1 MSIANELSALNGY
14 ILGAYDE
21 INDKGGTVPANKNM
35 ANLASA
41 ISSIETGGG
50 GGGDFDFS
58 NFYNFTK
65 STSGTFTLAST
76 ASKYTITHNLGVI
89 PVLVAFYADVD
100 FITQSDWGGDKTL
113 GGIAIQIGNVTGRG
127 KDATVGANSFHLASG
142 AYTGSTSSIRKA
154 YVESGFGAP
163 QEIGAGSIYGVYSF
177 TTTYAGNGCVV
188 NEATT
193 TTAAIRGGNANAYF
207 MNGVVYRWVAMA

>member
-1 MSIANELSALNGY
+1 MSIASELSALNGY

-65 STSGTFTLAST
+65 SASGTFTLTST
-76 ASKYTITHNLGVI
+76 SNSYRITHNLGVI

-100 FITQSDWGGDKTL
+100 SITHSDWGGNKTL

-163 QEIGAGSIYGVYSF
+163 QEIGAGSIYGLYSF
-177 TTTYAGNGCVV
+177 ATSYAGSGCVV
-188 NEATT
+188 NQATT
-193 TTAAIRGGNANAYF
+193 TTAVICGGNASTYF
-207 MNGVVYRWVAMA
+207 MNGVLYRWVAMA

>member
-1 MSIANELSALNGY
+1 MSIASELSALNGY

-21 INDKGGTVPANKNM
+21 INDKGGAVPANKNM

-41 ISSIETGGG
+41 IGSISG

-65 STSGTFTLAST
+65 STSGTFTLTST
-76 ASKYTITHNLGVI
+76 SSSYRITHNLGVI

-100 FITQSDWGGDKTL
+100 SITHSDWRGNKAL

-127 KDATVGANSFHLASG
+127 TSATVGANSFHLASG
-142 AYTGSTSSIRKA
+142 AYTGSTSSLRKA

-163 QEIGAGSIYGVYSF
+163 QEIGAGSIYGLYSF
-177 TTTYAGNGCVV
+177 TTSYAGNGCVV
-188 NEATT
+188 NQATT
-193 TTAAIRGGNANAYF
+193 TTAVIWGGNASTYF

>member
-1 MSIANELSALNGY
+1 MSIASELSALNGY

-21 INDKGGTVPANKNM
+21 ISDKGGTVPANKNM

-41 ISSIETGGG
+41 IASIESGG

-65 STSGTFTLAST
+65 STSGTFTLTST

-100 FITQSDWGGDKTL
+100 SITRSDWGGNKTL

-127 KDATVGANSFHLASG
+127 TSATIDSNSFHLASG
-142 AYTGSTSSIRKA
+142 AYTGSTTSIRKA
-154 YVESGFGAP
+154 YVDSGFGAP

-177 TTTYAGNGCVV
+177 TTTYAGTGCVV

-193 TTAAIRGGNANAYF
+193 TTAAIRGGNASTYF